1 MQNKI
6 LYACIVIVAFLL
18 NSIGIKAIGQNTI
31 NVCYNGDTIINLSS
45 THQAWVYRWE
55 KKTTSSSFWT
65 FSGTGVQLVISSVT
79 QSIDVRCMA
88 DTNNDGLSDSLVRQ
102 LTISPY
108 PELVPASI
116 SGNGTICYDSPSPI
130 QSVLIP
136 ASGGGDIYSYQWQFS
151 DNNGSSWYNINGAT
165 QNTYIDHNLIS
176 NRSYRLL
183 TTSLAGCGRAYS
195 NTTFVSV
202 YGNLIAPTI
211 STTTPAICYDS
222 IPDMITMA
230 SVAQG
235 GIGPFSYQWQLFD
248 GEGFS
253 DIVGETSTSFQPP
266 ALRHT
271 MTYRL
276 SATNECGTVYS
287 SSISISVYP
296 QLIAGVIDSE
306 KNICF
311 NSLASLSFTSNP
323 SGGAGLYTYQWQTSN
338 DGVFWTDI
346 PNAIQNVYVTPQM
359 VDSAFYRVI
368 VGTLLCCVTDTTNV
382 CKVNVFNPL
391 VPGVIYGDSVIC
403 HSTAP
408 NTLLMLADATG
419 GSGEY
424 SYQWQKST
432 NGVVWSNIVGATLPS
447 YQPSNLSVTTNYRVV
462 QTSSMGC
469 GSVNSNVVTITVLPS
484 ITSPVIAPTTTST
497 ICYDSVPA
505 DVRITEASIGA
516 DGVFSYQ
523 WQERAGGIW
532 SDIPSATQSFFQPG
546 ALREDCS
553 YRVVSTS
560 DYGCGSRTS
569 NEVTISVY
577 PRINAGTLNDQLIC
591 HNTTATMDF
600 AIFPTGGGNSFTY
613 RWQHSVDGETW
624 SDISMAVAPS
634 YTTPVLLDTTQ
645 YRVVVTSTMG
655 CSSDTTEAAHINV
668 LPQFVAG
675 TIGHDTTVCYNTS
688 PGIVSMQSD
697 AVGGMAPYTYQW
709 QFSISGMPFS
719 DVNGQMQTY
728 YQVPTQTESMQYRL
742 KFTSQNG
749 CEPVYS
755 APINVN
761 VWEEITA
768 PTISTTTTST
778 ICYDS
783 VPTVVNIT
791 EASIGADG
799 VFSYQWQ
806 ERAGGIWSDIP
817 SATQSFFQPGAL
829 REDCS
834 YRVVS
839 TSDYGCG
846 SRTSNEVT
854 ISVYPRINAGTLND
868 QLICHNTTATMDFAI
883 FPTGGGNS
891 FTYRWQHSVDGET
904 WSDISMAVAPS
915 YTTPVLLDT
924 TQYRVVVTST
934 MGCSSDTTEAAHI
947 NVLPQFVAG
956 TIGHDTTVCYN
967 TSPGIVSMQSD
978 AVGGMAPYTYQWQ
991 FSISGMPFS
1000 DVNGQMQ
1007 TYYQVPTQTESMQYR
1022 LKFTSQNGCEPVY
1035 SAPINVNVW
1044 EEITAPTISTTTTT
1058 AICYDSVPANVYI
1071 DTYPTGADGDFS
1083 YQWQSS
1089 EVLGEFVNIEGE
1101 TGVSYQP
1108 DALRSD
1114 FRYRVLATSTYG
1126 CGTLISDTV
1135 IINVFPRINA
1145 GLIGNDSVICHNDS
1159 VAVQFNTMP
1168 NGGGGMYTYQW
1179 QFKNSEFD
1187 WQSFDCEGTTNYT
1200 TPLLDDTTY
1209 YRVVVISDLHCSQD
1223 TTNVVQ
1229 ISVLPRFVAGVL
1241 SSTVDS
1247 VCYGDKPAFNLSM
1260 IADANGGMSP
1270 YRYQW
1275 LVGTDTNNMSEAPNE
1290 TTPTY
1295 QPDTIF
1301 ATTYYQLVF
1310 TSSHNCGVMASNIH
1324 TIKMNPLPY
1333 SHMINGNDTV
1343 CYAQYETYFLPE
1355 SSTDFSYLW
1364 SLEGGNGDVTALSPN
1379 NDSVEIYWRNAQTM
1393 DRIVV
1398 EVTDNVTGCKS
1409 TNYKQ
1414 VQTSTQ
1420 SAPDRTVVI
1429 RKPNSNIL
1437 VCEQESPS
1445 MYYQWGY
1452 TIKAT
1457 GEDVVID
1464 NSNRRYVLLPHDFD
1478 STKYDYWV
1486 VLAPNATSPCYSTS
1500 YYDPTNDSLIVV
1512 PEAPKL
1518 MVYNVDRQ
1526 RLNITVSNV
1535 GDKATRIGVYN
1546 MMGCAV
1552 YETTLPSSSHGVTVE
1567 LPERGVF
1574 VVQATPQGVEPMTE
1588 KVVVE

>member
-1 MQNKI
+1 MLVLFWKGVWRYLICVELTTRVLCFLCIDISTTENSGEQKQKKSTMQNKI

-65 FSGTGVQLVISSVT
+65 FTGTGVQLVISSVT

-235 GIGPFSYQWQLFD
+235 GIGSFSYQWQLFD

-287 SSISISVYP
+287 SSITISVYP

-311 NSLASLSFTSNP
+311 NSPASLSFTSNP

-368 VGTLLCCVTDTTNV
+368 VGALLCCVTDTTNV

-408 NTLLMLADATG
+408 NTLLMLADAAG

-432 NGVVWSNIVGATLPS
+432 NGVVWSNIVGATLHS

-469 GSVNSNVVTITVLPS
+469 GSVYSNVVTITVLPS
-484 ITSPVIAPTTTST
+484 ITSPVIALTTTST

-516 DGVFSYQ
+516 DGIFSYQ

-532 SDIPSATQSFFQPG
+532 SDIPSATQSFFQPS

-560 DYGCGSRTS
+560 DYGCGSRIS

-600 AIFPTGGGNSFTY
+600 ATFPTGGGNSFTY

-645 YRVVVTSTMG
+645 YRVVV
-655 CSSDTTEAAHINV
+655 A
-668 LPQFVAG
+668 
-675 TIGHDTTVCYNTS
+675 
-688 PGIVSMQSD
+688 
-697 AVGGMAPYTYQW
+697 
-709 QFSISGMPFS
+709 
-719 DVNGQMQTY
+719 
-728 YQVPTQTESMQYRL
+728 
-742 KFTSQNG
+742 
-749 CEPVYS
+749 S
-755 APINVN
+755 A
-761 VWEEITA
+761 
-768 PTISTTTTST
+768 
-778 ICYDS
+778 
-783 VPTVVNIT
+783 
-791 EASIGADG
+791 
-799 VFSYQWQ
+799 
-806 ERAGGIWSDIP
+806 
-817 SATQSFFQPGAL
+817 
-829 REDCS
+829 
-834 YRVVS
+834 
-839 TSDYGCG
+839 
-846 SRTSNEVT
+846 
-854 ISVYPRINAGTLND
+854 
-868 QLICHNTTATMDFAI
+868 
-883 FPTGGGNS
+883 
-891 FTYRWQHSVDGET
+891 
-904 WSDISMAVAPS
+904 
-915 YTTPVLLDT
+915 
-924 TQYRVVVTST
+924 

-1200 TPLLDDTTY
+1200 TPVLDDTTY

-1333 SHMINGNDTV
+1333 SHLINGNDTV

-1457 GEDVVID
+1457 GEDVVIE

-1500 YYDPTNDSLIVV
+1500 YYDPANDSLIVV

-1552 YETTLPSSSHGVTVE
+1552 YEITLPSSSHGVTVE